1 MSIVERALQKAQ
13 AAKPESAAT
22 PDAEREAADL
32 SAPPPPAPEPPSAPQ
47 SKAPRGGF
55 ALGGSV
61 AISIADLRA
70 QGRLAAQ
77 GLDHRTEE
85 EFRRIK
91 WPLLNAIS
99 GRGGT
104 TAAAN
109 NLILVTSAVPGEG
122 KTFTAL
128 HLALSL
134 AREPDIEVLLVDGD
148 VAQPTLS
155 ASLGITA
162 RPGLTDMVADPA
174 LDFSR
179 IICPTSIDRLYVAPA
194 GARRDN
200 SPELLASARM
210 GYLMED
216 LARRFAPGVVVFD
229 SPPVLATNEAQVLS
243 RYVGQILMVVRADA
257 TEQRVVT
264 EALGLLDRTK
274 PVSAVLNK
282 VESSLISR
290 YYSYYY
296 YGYGKD
302 GKGQGVG
309 A

>member
-13 AAKPESAAT
+13 AAKPHPEV
-22 PDAEREAADL
+22 PPGAEREAAEVA
-32 SAPPPPAPEPPSAPQ
+32 APPTAPEPAPKPASA
-47 SKAPRGGF
+47 APRTSL
-55 ALGGSV
+55 ALGGLV
-61 AISIADLRA
+61 KLDIANLRA
-70 QGRLAAQ
+70 QGRLAAE
-77 GLDHRTEE
+77 GLAHRTEE

-91 WPLLNAIS
+91 WPLLSAIAGS
-99 GRGGT
+99 AGST
-104 TAAAN
+104 VAAN

-128 HLALSL
+128 NLALSL

-155 ASLGITA
+155 ASLGIA
-162 RPGLTDMVADPA
+162 SRPGLTDVVADPA
-174 LDFSR
+174 LDFSS
-179 IICPTSIDRLYVAPA
+179 IICPTSVDRLFVAPA

-200 SPELLASARM
+200 SPELFASARM
-210 GYLMED
+210 SALMED
-216 LARRFAPGVVVFD
+216 LARRVAPGVVVFD

-243 RYVGQILMVVRADA
+243 RYVGQIVMVVRADV

-296 YGYGKD
+296 YGYGKS
-302 GKGQGVG
+302 GNGQGVK

>member
-13 AAKPESAAT
+13 AAKPHPEV
-22 PDAEREAADL
+22 PPGAEREAAEVA
-32 SAPPPPAPEPPSAPQ
+32 APPTAPEPAPAPASQ
-47 SKAPRGGF
+47 APRMSL
-55 ALGGSV
+55 ALGGPV
-61 AISIADLRA
+61 AFNMADLRA
-70 QGRLAAQ
+70 QGRLAEE
-77 GLDHRTEE
+77 GLAHRTEE

-91 WPLLNAIS
+91 WPLLNTIS
-99 GRGGT
+99 GSGGS

-128 HLALSL
+128 NLALSL

-148 VAQPTLS
+148 VAQPSLS
-155 ASLGITA
+155 ASLGITS
-162 RPGLTDMVADPA
+162 RPGVTDVLADPA
-174 LDFSR
+174 LDFAS
-179 IICPTSIDRLYVAPA
+179 IICPTSIDRLFVAPA

-200 SPELLASARM
+200 SPELFASARM
-210 GYLMED
+210 AALMED
-216 LARRFAPGVVVFD
+216 LARRVAPGVVVFD

-243 RYVGQILMVVRADA
+243 RYVGQIVMVVRADV

-296 YGYGKD
+296 YGYGKN
-302 GKGQGVG
+302 GKGQG
-309 A
+309 AKT

>member
-13 AAKPESAAT
+13 AAKPQAEVPTGAEPETADAA
-22 PDAEREAADL
+22 
-32 SAPPPPAPEPPSAPQ
+32 APPTAPEPSPAAASQ
-47 SKAPRGGF
+47 APRTSL
-55 ALGGSV
+55 ALGGMV
-61 AISIADLRA
+61 AVNIAELRA
-70 QGRLAAQ
+70 QGRLPAEGMA
-77 GLDHRTEE
+77 HRTEE

-99 GRGGT
+99 GLGGS

-128 HLALSL
+128 NLALSL

-155 ASLGITA
+155 ASLGITS
-162 RPGLTDMVADPA
+162 RPGLTDVVADPS
-174 LDFSR
+174 LDFAS
-179 IICPTSIDRLYVAPA
+179 IICPTSIDRLFVAPA

-210 GYLMED
+210 AALMED
-216 LARRFAPGVVVFD
+216 LALRVAPGVVVFD

-243 RYVGQILMVVRADA
+243 RYVGQIVMVVRADV

-296 YGYGKD
+296 YGYGND
-302 GKGQGVG
+302 GKGQGVKT
-309 A
+309 

>member
-13 AAKPESAAT
+13 GAKTPTEAPRAT
-22 PDAEREAADL
+22 EAAE
-32 SAPPPPAPEPPSAPQ
+32 APAAPASPPTVSTPAPS
-47 SKAPRGGF
+47 RGGL
-55 ALGGSV
+55 ALGGAV
-61 AISIADLRA
+61 SINLAELRS
-70 QGRLAAQ
+70 QGRLAPDGLAQ
-77 GLDHRTEE
+77 RTEE

-91 WPLLNAIS
+91 WPMLNAIS
-99 GRGGT
+99 RREG
-104 TAAAN
+104 AKPAAN

-128 HLALSL
+128 NLALSL

-155 ASLGITA
+155 ASLGLTS
-162 RPGLTDMVADPA
+162 RPGLTDAVADPA
-174 LDFSR
+174 RDLAS
-179 IICPTSIDRLYVAPA
+179 IICPTNIDRLFVAPA

-200 SPELLASARM
+200 SPELFASVRM
-210 GYLMED
+210 TSLMEE
-216 LARRFAPGVVVFD
+216 LAQRVVPGVVVFD

-243 RYVGQILMVVRADA
+243 RYVGQILMVVRADQ
-257 TEQRVVT
+257 TEQRLVT

-296 YGYGKD
+296 YGYGSE
-302 GKGQGVG
+302 GKGKGG
-309 A
+309 KT

>member
-13 AAKPESAAT
+13 ATKPESAV
-22 PDAEREAADL
+22 PPEAEREATDVA
-32 SAPPPPAPEPPSAPQ
+32 APPTAPEPAPVPR
-47 SKAPRGGF
+47 SKTPRTGF
-55 ALGGSV
+55 ALGETV
-61 AISIADLRA
+61 AINLTQLRA
-70 QGRLAAQ
+70 QGRLAAD
-77 GLDHRTEE
+77 GLVHRTEE

-104 TAAAN
+104 PAAAN

-155 ASLGITA
+155 ASLGISS

-174 LDFSR
+174 LDFAS
-179 IICPTSIDRLYVAPA
+179 IIFPTSIDRLFVAPA

-210 GYLMED
+210 AGLMED
-216 LARRFAPGVVVFD
+216 LARRVSPGVVVFD

-243 RYVGQILMVVRADA
+243 RYVGQIVMVVRADM

-296 YGYGKD
+296 YGYGKN
-302 GKGQGVG
+302 GKGQGVKT
-309 A
+309 

>member
-13 AAKPESAAT
+13 AAKPQAEVPTGAELETADAAAQPT
-22 PDAEREAADL
+22 T
-32 SAPPPPAPEPPSAPQ
+32 PEPSPAAAPQ
-47 SKAPRGGF
+47 APRTSL
-55 ALGGSV
+55 ALGGMV
-61 AISIADLRA
+61 AVNIAELRA
-70 QGRLAAQ
+70 QGRLPAE
-77 GLDHRTEE
+77 GLAHRTEE

-99 GRGGT
+99 GLGGAT
-104 TAAAN
+104 TAAN
-109 NLILVTSAVPGEG
+109 NLILVSSAVPGEG

-128 HLALSL
+128 NLALSL

-155 ASLGITA
+155 ASLGMTS
-162 RPGLTDMVADPA
+162 RPGLTDVVADPS
-174 LDFSR
+174 LDLAS
-179 IICPTSIDRLYVAPA
+179 IICPTSIDRLFVASA

-210 GYLMED
+210 AALMED
-216 LARRFAPGVVVFD
+216 LALRVAPGVVVFD

-243 RYVGQILMVVRADA
+243 RYVGQILMVVRADV

-296 YGYGKD
+296 YGYGND
-302 GKGQGVG
+302 GKGQG
-309 A
+309 AKT